1 MNMRDLNYGIIVF
14 DDIRIEGEV
23 TDWEFLN
30 NGTANVE
37 IDGIKYKTGVNNIL
51 LMHKD
56 KNES

>member
-14 DDIRIEGEV
+14 DDIRIEGEI

-30 NGTANVE
+30 NGTGNVE